1 MSKKKKQKII
11 GILRSNEKGFGFVE
25 FENEEKDDIFIPS
38 QFINNALNG
47 DTVEIKIIKEKKRR

>member
-1 MSKKKKQKII
+1 MGKKKKQKII

-25 FENEEKDDIFIPS
+25 FEDEEKDDIFIPAP
-38 QFINNALNG
+38 FINNALNG